1 MHYRR
6 PVPDEPETAMDSEWT
21 SAKTLLDLLTLEEI
35 DTNIYRAV
43 NPAEW
48 PRPSLFGGQVA
59 AQALRAAASTVPD
72 DRAPHSIHGYFLR
85 PGRLDRPTLLEVD
98 RDRDGRSFSSRHVNA
113 VQQGEVIFSAL
124 ASFHVDADGPDLQV
138 GASPVDGGEPGE
150 SPVRERGGH
159 NVLLD
164 VRFAGGSGPPEYG
177 GSRFWARPRVEMPD
191 DAVTRACV
199 LTYLS
204 DLGWAF
210 GSVKAAHGYAGPSLD
225 HTVWLQRPIDVND
238 WMFVDLQPVTLAAG
252 RGVFTGTIHDR
263 AGRLGAYFAQESLL
277 RKMR

>member
-1 MHYRR
+1 M
-6 PVPDEPETAMDSEWT
+6 TAGSEWA
-21 SAKTLLDLLTLEEI
+21 SATTLVELLTLEEI
-35 DTNIYRAV
+35 DTNLYRAR

-59 AQALRAAASTVPD
+59 AQALRAAAATVSD
-72 DRAPHSIHGYFLR
+72 DRVPHSIHGYFLR
-85 PGRLDRPTLLEVD
+85 PGSLDRPTLLEVD

-124 ASFHVDADGPDLQV
+124 ASFHVDEEGPDHHV
-138 GASPVDGGEPGE
+138 PEFPVDAGDPEAG
-150 SPVRERGGH
+150 PVRERGGH

-164 VRFAGGSGPPEYG
+164 VRMAPGGGDPDFG
-177 GSRFWARPRVEMPD
+177 GTRFWARPRVEIPD

-210 GSVKAAHGYAGPSLD
+210 GSVDAARGYGGPSLD
-225 HTVWLQRPIDVND
+225 HTIWLQRPIDAND
-238 WMFVDLQPVTLAAG
+238 WMFVDLQPVTLAAA

-263 AGRLGAYFAQESLL
+263 AGTLAAYFAQESLL
-277 RKMR
+277 RKRG